1 MQKQRLVFLVIG
13 IVFALA
19 AVFMVKNYLQQQ
31 RQDMQE
37 QAKKTISQIQ
47 ENQVAVLVATK
58 DILPNTAIEPDM
70 LTTVIVPSQYLQPQ
84 AANSLARISGMVAVV
99 SINKGEQITL
109 SKLSAPSKQQA
120 QAGRGLAEATP
131 VGKRAITISVDNIS
145 GLAGMINPGNYVDVI
160 AQLPVPMQGSDGKQV
175 KQDIVVPLF
184 QKILVI
190 AVGQDTAVSA
200 LAPADS
206 RYKKEEK
213 KEPSPLITLAL
224 SPSEANLIAFIQEQG
239 KLRLILRSPIDSQI
253 QQIPPASWDT
263 LFQYIMPQETAKQ
276 EKIKEVVPE
285 EKKTYIEIYRG
296 LNKEKIPLSS
306 VSQR

>member
-1 MQKQRLVFLVIG
+1 MQKQRFIFLIIG
-13 IVFALA
+13 VVFALA

-37 QAKKTISQIQ
+37 QTKKTISQIQ

-58 DILPNTAIEPDM
+58 DILPNTMIEPDM

-84 AANSLARISGMVAVV
+84 AAGSLARISGMVAVV
-99 SINKGEQITL
+99 PINKGEQITL
-109 SKLSAPSKQQA
+109 SKLSSPSRLQA
-120 QAGRGLAEATP
+120 QTGRGLAEATP

-160 AQLPVPMQGSDGKQV
+160 ATVPVPMQGADGKQV

-184 QKILVI
+184 QNVLVI
-190 AVGQDTAVSA
+190 AVGQETAISTQ
-200 LAPADS
+200 APAEA

-213 KEPSPLITLAL
+213 KEASPLITLAL

-239 KLRLILRSPIDSQI
+239 RLRLVLRSPIDSQI
-253 QQIPPASWDT
+253 QQIPPANWDT
-263 LFQYIMPQETAKQ
+263 LFQHIMPQEKVQ
-276 EKIKEVVPE
+276 QDKEKEILPE
-285 EKKTYIEIYRG
+285 EKKTYVEIYRG
-296 LNKEKIPLSS
+296 LNKEKIPLSNALK
-306 VSQR
+306 R